1 MKQRLVGALVLL
13 SGGVVL
19 WSVLFTGPAA
29 YKVDRDT
36 QIPSAPPLSVPEPI
50 APTRPDNIPEVGEAE
65 PLPEPPVPAL
75 TAQAPA
81 NPPAPSPEPA
91 KEPSAPKP
99 AKRSEP
105 AEKSAPLLDSE
116 SGLANAWV
124 IQVASFSSTAN
135 AEKLKERLQA
145 KGYKAYV
152 KAAPTAKGTVLQRV
166 FVGPELK
173 EATALKQKAEI
184 ESSFK
189 LKALIHKFEP

>member
-36 QIPSAPPLSVPEPI
+36 QIPPAPDLAEPDAI
-50 APTRPDNIPEVGEAE
+50 TPQRPQNIPEVPKQQA
-65 PLPEPPVPAL
+65 LPEPPVPDLVVAAEPPPQV
-75 TAQAPA
+75 TEK
-81 NPPAPSPEPA
+81 PAP
-91 KEPSAPKP
+91 KEKASVEDK
-99 AKRSEP
+99 P
-105 AEKSAPLLDSE
+105 AEKSAPMLDE
-116 SGLANAWV
+116 NTGVANAWV
-124 IQVASFSSTAN
+124 VQVASFSSGAN
-135 AEKLKERLQA
+135 AENLKQRLQE

-152 KAAPTAKGTVLQRV
+152 RAAPTASGAVLQRV

-173 EATALKQKAEI
+173 EAKAQQIKAEI
-184 ESSFK
+184 ESTFK